1 MNKKQFT
8 FGLIYLLIFLV
19 SIANAIAGYIQ
30 SSYLG
35 QFMSLSTIGLFLAAV
50 TIITIIISL
59 GHPKSIIK
67 YSNYRMSLF
76 LSILVIV
83 SSIGLSFASSLPI
96 VILSFIIRYVGMIFL
111 FISFDIFLENISSD
125 HKTGRIRTRYM
136 TVINLA
142 WVVSPILMGQ
152 IVGDAN
158 NYGKI
163 FLISALIFVP
173 IFFFLLSQKK
183 NLVAHVR
190 YPKYNPL
197 KSIWKIKNNKD
208 IFSIFNASLVL
219 NMFYALATFYIPIY
233 LNQTIGLS
241 WQSIGIIF
249 TIMLIPF
256 IIIEIP
262 AGYLAD
268 KYIGEK
274 EMLIAGNIIM
284 AFAVL
289 LMYLFP
295 INIVAFWAIVLFLSR
310 VGAALAESM
319 QESYFYKK
327 IDAEDVD
334 IINLFRQSISLGYL
348 IMALAGF
355 VILFFASIEYL
366 FLFMAIVF
374 ILNIVNLIALKDT
387 K

>member
-1 MNKKQFT
+1 MNKKQLT
-8 FGLIYLLIFLV
+8 FGLIYLLVFLV
-19 SIANAIAGYIQ
+19 SIANGLASYIQ

-35 QFMSLSTIGLFLAAV
+35 QFMSLSSIGLFLVALA
-50 TIITIIISL
+50 IITIGVSII
-59 GHPKSIIK
+59 HPKSIIK
-67 YSNYRMSLF
+67 YSNYRVGIA
-76 LSILVIV
+76 LSVLVIA
-83 SSIGLSFASSLPI
+83 SSIVMSFAANPAVAI
-96 VILSFIIRYVGMIFL
+96 ISFIIRYVGLIFL
-111 FISFDIFLENISSD
+111 FISFDIFLENISSNQN
-125 HKTGRIRTRYM
+125 TGRIRTRYM

-142 WVVSPILMGQ
+142 WAVSPLLMGQ

-173 IFFFLLSQKK
+173 VLCFLLSQKSK
-183 NLVAHVR
+183 LKEHVR

-197 KSIWKIKNNKD
+197 KSIWKITSNRD
-208 IFSIFNASLVL
+208 LLSIFNASLTL
-219 NMFYALATFYIPIY
+219 NIFYTLAVFYIPIY

-241 WQSIGIIF
+241 WPTIGIIF

-256 IIIEIP
+256 LIIEIP

-274 EMLIAGNIIM
+274 ELLIAGNVIM
-284 AFAVL
+284 AFSVL

-295 INIVAFWAIVLFLSR
+295 INLVGFWIVVLFLSR

-334 IINLFRQSISLGYL
+334 LINLFRQSVSLGSL

-355 VILFFASIEYL
+355 IILLFVGMEYL
-366 FLFMAIVF
+366 FLFMAVIF
-374 ILNIVNLIALKDT
+374 ILNIINLIALKDT